1 MARKYRLKTA
11 GNIRAYLS
19 NVINRLEAGELDEGA
34 AKARGYLA
42 QLMSKVIESSDLEQ
56 RVQAL
61 EENGNGS

>member
-1 MARKYRLKTA
+1 MARKHRLKTA

-19 NVINRLEAGELDEGA
+19 NVINRLEAGELDESA

-42 QLMSKVIESSDLEQ
+42 QLMAKVIETSDLEQ

-61 EENGNGS
+61 EETSNGN